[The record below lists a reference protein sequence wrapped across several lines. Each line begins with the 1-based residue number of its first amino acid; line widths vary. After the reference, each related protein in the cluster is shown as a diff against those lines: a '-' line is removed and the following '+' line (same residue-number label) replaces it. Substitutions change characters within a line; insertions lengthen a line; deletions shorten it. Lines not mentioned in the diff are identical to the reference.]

1 MFAQSVDCLGLDFD
15 DNVVWLLEELL
26 PHYND
31 PQKMNDSFDVKEVM
45 SSFKKWREQTT
56 TGGRHL
62 GHYKKA

>member
-1 MFAQSVDCLGLDFD
+1 
-15 DNVVWLLEELL
+15 
-26 PHYND
+26 
-31 PQKMNDSFDVKEVM
+31 MNDSFDVKEVM